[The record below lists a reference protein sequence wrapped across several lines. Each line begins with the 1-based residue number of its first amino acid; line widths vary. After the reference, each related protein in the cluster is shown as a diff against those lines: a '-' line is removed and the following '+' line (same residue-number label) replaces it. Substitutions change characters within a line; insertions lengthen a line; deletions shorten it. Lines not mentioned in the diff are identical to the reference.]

1 MTEDGRLS
9 RIEGK
14 LDKLTEAMTS
24 LVRMEERVVTIFSRL
39 DVGDKQRADLI
50 ERVLK
55 LEKQSTSSAAIIGA
69 IERLFWITVT
79 AAVAFVFA
87 KLKGHI

>member
-24 LVRMEERVVTIFSRL
+24 LVRMEERIVTIFSRL
-39 DVGDKQRADLI
+39 DLADKQRGELM
-50 ERVLK
+50 ERVTK
-55 LEKQSTSSAAIIGA
+55 LEKASNSATAIIGA

-87 KLKGHI
+87 KIKGHL